1 MTLITFTKSTLTL
14 SFALASIF
22 TTINAQITSF
32 KSPPAGGNKKAF
44 VGERIGITD
53 VVINY
58 DRPGVKGREGNIY
71 GTPVVHTGY
80 VDKTPEYGT
89 AAKAPWR
96 AGANE
101 NTTIEFST
109 DVMIEGKI
117 LAAGKYGFFVAY
129 DPKESIVIFSKD
141 HNSWGNY
148 FYDEKND
155 ALRATVK
162 TMSLDKSVEW
172 LKYEFMDQS
181 ETSATI
187 ALQWEKVMIPFKVE
201 VDIVKTTLTDYREKL
216 KGEAGF
222 GWEPWNQAASFC
234 LKHHVNLEEGSKWA
248 DRALISHKDFET
260 LNNKAQ
266 YYTKEGKTKQADSLM
281 KEASSIGTKME
292 LHFYARQLIS
302 QKEATKALEVFKLNA
317 KKHPKD
323 YTTYVGLA
331 RGYSATGDYK
341 TALSNAK
348 AALPLSPNEP
358 NKAAVEGMIKKLESG
373 KDIN

>member
-1 MTLITFTKSTLTL
+1 MIPSLITKTTLTL
-14 SFALASIF
+14 SLALGFVS
-22 TTINAQITSF
+22 TTIKAQTPLL

-44 VGERIGITD
+44 IGERIGITD

-58 DRPGVKGREGNIY
+58 DRPGVKGREDHIY

-80 VDKTPEYGT
+80 VDKSIEYGT
-89 AAKAPWR
+89 ATKAPWR

-109 DVMIEGKI
+109 DVIIEGKA

-129 DPKESIVIFSKD
+129 DPKECVVIFSKD

-155 ALRATVK
+155 ALRVTVK
-162 TMSLDKSVEW
+162 TIASDKSVEW
-172 LKYEFMDQS
+172 LKYEFTNQT
-181 ETSATI
+181 ENSATI

-201 VDIVKTTLTDYREKL
+201 VDLVKTTLDEYREKL
-216 KGEAGF
+216 KGELGFRWESWNEAAG
-222 GWEPWNQAASFC
+222 FC
-234 LKHHVNLEEGSKWA
+234 LKHNTNFEEGSKWA
-248 DRALISHKDFET
+248 EFALASHKDFET

-266 YYTKEGKTKQADSLM
+266 YLIKEGKPKQADSLM
-281 KEASSIGTKME
+281 KEASTIATMME
-292 LHFYARQLIS
+292 LHFYGRRLVDEKQN
-302 QKEATKALEVFKLNA
+302 TKALDVFKLNA
-317 KKHPKD
+317 KKYPKNF
-323 YTTYVGLA
+323 TTYVGLA
-331 RGYSATGDYK
+331 RGYSATGDFK
-341 TALSNAK
+341 AALVNAK

-358 NKAAVEGMIKKLESG
+358 NKAAIEAMIKKLENN

>member
-1 MTLITFTKSTLTL
+1 MKTIIKHFILNSSFTVL
-14 SFALASIF
+14 LACSIQ
-22 TTINAQITSF
+22 AQTPVM
-32 KSPPAGGNKKAF
+32 KSPPPGGNKKAF

-80 VDKTPEYGT
+80 VDKSVEYGT
-89 AAKAPWR
+89 ATKAPWR

-109 DVMIEGKI
+109 DVIIEGKP

-129 DPKESIVIFSKD
+129 DPKECTIIFSKD

-162 TMSLDKSVEW
+162 TMALDKSVEW
-172 LKYEFMDQS
+172 LKYEFTNQT
-181 ETSATI
+181 ENSAMI

-201 VDIVKTTLTDYREKL
+201 VDLVKTTLDEYREKL
-216 KGEAGF
+216 KGELGFRWESWNEAAG
-222 GWEPWNQAASFC
+222 FC
-234 LKHHVNLEEGSKWA
+234 LKNNTNLTEGSKWA
-248 DRALISHKDFET
+248 DLALSSHKDFET

-266 YYTKEGKTKQADSLM
+266 YLTKEGKVKQADSLM
-281 KEASSIGTKME
+281 KEAFAIGGMLE
-292 LHFYARQLIS
+292 VHLYARQLIG
-302 QKEATKALEVFKLNA
+302 QKETAKALEIFKLNA
-317 KKHPKD
+317 KKHPKEF
-323 YTTYVGLA
+323 TTTLGLA

-341 TALSNAK
+341 SALTNAK
-348 AALPLSPNEP
+348 AALPLAPNEP
-358 NKAAVEGMIKKLESG
+358 NKNAVQGMIKKLENG